1 MVDNSAAAEDEALK
15 RLYLPK
21 EEYLASLPEQVS
33 VVLLYGQSYLPP
45 HDLGKAPVTWA
56 ISDPWYVV

>member
-33 VVLLYGQSYLPP
+33 VVLL
-45 HDLGKAPVTWA
+45 
-56 ISDPWYVV
+56 